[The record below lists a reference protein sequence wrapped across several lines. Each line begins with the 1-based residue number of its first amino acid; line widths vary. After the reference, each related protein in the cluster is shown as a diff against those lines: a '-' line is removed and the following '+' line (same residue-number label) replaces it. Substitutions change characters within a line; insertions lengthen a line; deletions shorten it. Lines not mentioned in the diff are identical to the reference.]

1 MYDWVVYPGE
11 KIPMITPYI
20 ESLRGD
26 MTTYSKTRRKNSY
39 RWLINGKYVDN
50 CALQSTIER
59 ESSTSPLQLRLE
71 SSDGSVFCESTI
83 RKGSFKDWCSLK
95 WNQLQDKLAY
105 VRVKSK
111 YKQGY
116 KAAQAYKQGGI

>member
-1 MYDWVVYPGE
+1 MVYPGE
-11 KIPMITPYI
+11 KIPMITSYI
-20 ESLRGD
+20 ESLRED
-26 MTTYSKTRRKNSY
+26 MTTYGKTRRKNSY
-39 RWLINGKYVDN
+39 RWLINGKYVDD

-59 ESSTSPLQLRLE
+59 ELSTNPLQLRLE
-71 SSDGSVFCESTI
+71 SSDGLVFCESTI

-105 VRVKSK
+105 IRVKSK

-116 KAAQAYKQGGI
+116 KAAQAYKQEGV